1 VKSKNVKQKYKI
13 ILLNLFLL
21 SVFSCTMNGENPFS
35 TKKYLS
41 IQYPPENALIRNSFT
56 MNGRILTNKALES
69 IEVTFTEI
77 GKGSPKKYG
86 PFPAVIDQ
94 TENKWSI
101 DLNTIKNEAYPIP
114 DGKYDVSVESVDIN
128 LSKSY
133 LSTTYSID
141 NTPPVVVLTT
151 PVSEDYDDP
160 WEFSSNL
167 LFAGS
172 VYDANPSVALL
183 FSFFDE
189 NGEPI
194 SDYRTEV
201 DTEEWMLSIDKTDD
215 LYKELVDSRAEYISF
230 TVEAEDRAREYTEFS
245 ENATTKGNTSEGFY
259 LAQDFDL
266 EEKQERIVPART
278 LYAVLND
285 MPLRPS
291 EMQFVREKEG
301 LFSKKITTSE
311 VNSHNLTRFTIRE
324 SGDVPFIQSL
334 SLLPQQSEKVLLKNT
349 VSAKESLFFE
359 FCHGVKG
366 SNFLEDMAYSLKR
379 KEGEE
384 WVSVLETGRK
394 IQTVYS
400 ATSKIDIDSSSLV
413 KSKNMIY
420 VHEAPEVLGD
430 YMLELFIRDTDGL
443 YAQNALWY
451 FTVVEPSPSL
461 FVELKEI
468 KSDASGTV
476 SLVMVVNSF
485 TNDENTFL
493 NVKNFDG
500 FFDSKLK
507 DIRANKKS
515 IVEND
520 LFLLS
525 WDLDIK
531 AKVYDTNLSNLI
543 FEVKNTEGKNNLY
556 KNFSSVLTKDDI
568 LHEEDSIGHRG
579 GEVESKKI
587 DTIKPSFPVRQEASF
602 LEEGGEEKII
612 SYARPSLNLQAGDIP
627 FDMHFDSRG
636 EYFNLGYLH
645 GKTIIPLEVNESVT
659 DVFIKDRPQ
668 NSRESLDV
676 SIVQVTEDIW
686 QLVIIEPKTSMQGL
700 VELVAVN
707 KDGFE
712 VNLRL
717 KMLYDRDAPVVKA
730 DLLKNNFYNK
740 KQALHISGFCIDHS
754 QGFPQSGL
762 DSIIEYTVLK
772 GDYKTLLESDTLQSI
787 TSWEK
792 AFVADPLRWDIFIE
806 PSVFDDDGWYTI
818 VVRGKDTSENYSLIT
833 ETSLVPLYV
842 DSHAPAIKILSEGS
856 VSFDFEEE
864 LVVTEVLHDEFF
876 ILNLEGF
883 IEEKTFEK
891 NGLAYWAYE
900 KYYISGDTM
909 DESLEIVDLI
919 QNTVG
924 NYWVIEDT
932 LKEKGR
938 YKYVLTAKDLSG
950 NSSSVVYSILL
961 K

>member
-1 VKSKNVKQKYKI
+1 MKSKNVKQKYKI

-41 IQYPPENALIRNSFT
+41 IQYPPENALIRNAFT
-56 MNGRILTNKALES
+56 MNGRILTNKTLKS

-77 GKGSPKKYG
+77 GTAGDKEPIT
-86 PFPAVIDQ
+86 FPATIDQ
-94 TENKWSI
+94 TENRWSI
-101 DLNTIKNEAYPIP
+101 ELNSFNDEIYPIL
-114 DGKYDVSVESVDIN
+114 DGKYDVVVESVDIN
-128 LSKSY
+128 LSKSR
-133 LSTTYSID
+133 LSTTYTID
-141 NTPPVVVLTT
+141 NTPPVLVLTT

-189 NGEPI
+189 NGESI

-201 DTEEWMLSIDKTDD
+201 DSEEWMLSIDKTDD
-215 LYKELVDSRAEYISF
+215 LYKELAGSGAEYISF

-259 LAQDFDL
+259 LAQDFAI
-266 EEKQERIVPART
+266 EQKQEKIVPARS

-285 MPLRPS
+285 MPLRFS
-291 EMQFVREKEG
+291 EIQFAREKEA
-301 LFSKKITTSE
+301 LSSKKIAASKKDF
-311 VNSHNLTRFTIRE
+311 HNLTRFTIRE
-324 SGDVPFIQSL
+324 SRNEPFIQSL
-334 SLLPQQSEKVLLKNT
+334 SLLPQQSETSLLKNT
-349 VSAKESLFFE
+349 VFAKESLFFE
-359 FCHGVKG
+359 FFRGVKET
-366 SNFLEDMAYSLKR
+366 NFLEDMAYSLKR

-384 WVSVLETGRK
+384 WISVLETGRK
-394 IQTVYS
+394 TQGLYS
-400 ATSKIDIDSSSLV
+400 ATSKIDIDSSTLI

-476 SLVMVVNSF
+476 SLAILVHSF
-485 TNDENTFL
+485 TSDENTL
-493 NVKNFDG
+493 LSLKNFDG
-500 FFDSKLK
+500 FFDPSFK
-507 DIRANKKS
+507 DIKPNSKT
-515 IVEND
+515 VENGV
-520 LFLLS
+520 FLLS
-525 WDLDIK
+525 WDLVIK
-531 AKVYDTNLSNLI
+531 AQVDDRKLSNLI
-543 FEVKNTEGKNNLY
+543 FEVKNTEGKNHLY
-556 KNFSSVLTKDDI
+556 KDFSSVWTKDDV
-568 LHEEDSIGHRG
+568 LYEENSTEHRG
-579 GEVESKKI
+579 SEVESKKI
-587 DTIKPSFPVRQEASF
+587 DTTKPSFPARQEASF
-602 LEEGGEEKII
+602 LEEKAV

-645 GKTIIPLEVNESVT
+645 GKTIIPLEVNEGVI
-659 DVFIKDRPQ
+659 DVFIKDSLQ
-668 NSRESLDV
+668 NNRESLDV
-676 SIVQVTEDIW
+676 SIVQTTEDIW
-686 QLVIIEPKTSMQGL
+686 QLVIIEPKTSMQGF

-707 KDGFE
+707 SDGFE

-717 KMLYDRDAPVVKA
+717 KILYDRDPPLVKA
-730 DLLKNNFYNK
+730 DVPKNNFYNK
-740 KQALHISGFCIDHS
+740 KEALHISGFFMEFS
-754 QGFPQSGL
+754 QNFPQSGL
-762 DSIIEYTVLK
+762 DSTIEYTVLK
-772 GDYKTLLESDTLQSI
+772 GDYKTLLESDILQSI
-787 TSWEK
+787 RSWEK
-792 AFVADPLRWDIFIE
+792 VFVDNPLRWNLFIE
-806 PSVFDDDGWYTI
+806 PAAFDGDGWYT
-818 VVRGKDTSENYSLIT
+818 VFVRGKDMSGNYSLLS
-833 ETSLVPLYV
+833 EVSAVPLYV

-900 KYYISGDTM
+900 KYYISGDSM
-909 DESLEIVDLI
+909 DESSEIVDLI

-924 NYWVIEDT
+924 NYWAIEDT

-950 NSSSVVYSILL
+950 NSSSVVYTLL
-961 K
+961 LE